1 MSIVNKIKKSLT
13 YSDIRPVVYNEEL
26 LQAYSTTS
34 VTGGTIKGKTALV
47 TGATSGIGYAT
58 AQRLI
63 NEGCNVIITGR
74 NEDKLKL
81 SVDSLRHSDKSSVS
95 YIVIDQLNTKSVEN
109 GVQKAFNHGR
119 IDLWVNCAGILKKTD
134 RDRKFRGLDSNTY
147 FEVVNTNLK
156 STVLA
161 TRLVA
166 EEMIKR
172 GIHGEIINVA
182 SICGFT
188 NHFGYTPYGISKTA
202 TIEYTRL
209 LADEYK
215 GKVTIVG
222 IAPGSVATRMGDKH
236 FGGNIAGTNAAT
248 KHVAMPEEI
257 ASTIAFI
264 SSPIGRYLN
273 GQTILASAMETV

>member
-1 MSIVNKIKKSLT
+1 MSIISKIRKTLSYKVV
-13 YSDIRPVVYNEEL
+13 RPIVYDQGL
-26 LQAYSTTS
+26 LEAYSTTS
-34 VTGGTIKGKTALV
+34 IVGGTLRGKTAVV

-58 AQRLI
+58 AQRLL

-74 NEDKLKL
+74 NQSKLEESVKSLKHVGDVKL
-81 SVDSLRHSDKSSVS
+81 T
-95 YIVIDQLNTKSVEN
+95 YIIIDQLDPESVKN
-109 GVQKAFNHGR
+109 GVAEAFR
-119 IDLWVNCAGILKKTD
+119 TATVVLWINCAGIFKKTD
-134 RDRKFRGLDSNTY
+134 RERKFRGLDAETY

-166 EEMIKR
+166 EKMIDKEIL
-172 GIHGEIINVA
+172 GQIINVA

-188 NHFGYTPYGISKTA
+188 NHFGYTPYGISKTG

-209 LADEYK
+209 LAEK
-215 GKVTIVG
+215 FGGKVIITG
-222 IAPGSVATRMGDKH
+222 IAPGSVVTRMGHMH

-248 KHVAMPEEI
+248 KHAAMPEEI
-257 ASTIAFI
+257 ASTIAFLA
-264 SSPIGRYLN
+264 SPIGKHLN

>member
-13 YSDIRPVVYNEEL
+13 YSVIRPVVYNEEL

-58 AQRLI
+58 SQRLL

-74 NEDKLKL
+74 NEDKLKS
-81 SVDSLRHSDKSSVS
+81 SVNSLCHSDESSVS

-119 IDLWVNCAGILKKTD
+119 IDLWVNCAGIFKKTD

-172 GIHGEIINVA
+172 GIYGEIINVA
-182 SICGFT
+182 SICGLT

-215 GKVTIVG
+215 GKVLIVG

>member
-1 MSIVNKIKKSLT
+1 MSILNKIKKALT
-13 YSDIRPVVYNEEL
+13 YSVIRPVVYNEEL

-58 AQRLI
+58 AQRLL

-74 NEDKLKL
+74 NEDKLKS
-81 SVDSLRHSDKSSVS
+81 SVNSLRHSDKSSVS

-119 IDLWVNCAGILKKTD
+119 IDLWVNCAGIFKKKD
-134 RDRKFRGLDSNTY
+134 RDRIFRGLDSETF

-172 GIHGEIINVA
+172 GIYGKIINVA

>member
-1 MSIVNKIKKSLT
+1 MSIVNKIKKALT
-13 YSDIRPVVYNEEL
+13 YSVIRPVVYNEEL
-26 LQAYSTTS
+26 LLAYSTTS
-34 VTGGTIKGKTALV
+34 VTGSTIKGKTALV

-58 AQRLI
+58 AQRLL

-74 NEDKLKL
+74 NEDKLKS

-109 GVQKAFNHGR
+109 GVQKAFHHGR
-119 IDLWVNCAGILKKTD
+119 IDLWVNCAGIFKTTD
-134 RDRKFRGLDSNTY
+134 RNRKFRGLDSNTY

-172 GIHGEIINVA
+172 GIYGEIINVA

-209 LADEYK
+209 LADEYN
-215 GKVTIVG
+215 GKVTILG